1 MQVLTWKEND
11 MRISELITQLQE
23 TFQVHGDIHV
33 LTSEYDIVTVI
44 YELKAVRFD
53 TDSGRYSTF
62 DNANLAQYP
71 EIGVIIE

>member
-1 MQVLTWKEND
+1 MK
-11 MRISELITQLQE
+11 ISELITQLQE
-23 TFQVHGDIHV
+23 TFRAHGDIHV

-62 DNANLAQYP
+62 DNANLTQYP

>member
-1 MQVLTWKEND
+1 

-23 TFQVHGDIHV
+23 TFRVHGDIHV

-53 TDSGRYSTF
+53 NASGRYSTF
-62 DNANLAQYP
+62 DNTNLDQYS